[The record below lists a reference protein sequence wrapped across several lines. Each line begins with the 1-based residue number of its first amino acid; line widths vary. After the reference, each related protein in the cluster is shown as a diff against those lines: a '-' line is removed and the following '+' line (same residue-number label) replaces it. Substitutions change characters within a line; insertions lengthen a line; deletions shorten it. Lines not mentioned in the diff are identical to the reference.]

1 VIITKNISVIYMNCA
16 VGIERS
22 EEEEDVREV
31 EVAPKGCVP
40 VSEDVCKSGYKAFS
54 KNITFPE
61 NALDSCCRCK
71 EGETCKYCNDP
82 SNCTEEERV
91 LYVTNED
98 CFGEEEEEEELSVQK
113 SISPSPEIIPEEM
126 SFVEKNKW
134 YILLAVLLLIGLT
147 ILLSRFK

>member
-1 VIITKNISVIYMNCA
+1 MNCA

-22 EEEEDVREV
+22 EEEEDVREI

-61 NALDSCCRCK
+61 NSLDSCCKCK
-71 EGETCKYCNDP
+71 EGETCKYCNNP
-82 SNCTEEERV
+82 SNCTEEEKV

-98 CFGEEEEEEELSVQK
+98 CFGEEEEELPVQQPTE
-113 SISPSPEIIPEEM
+113 PSSKIIPKEK
-126 SFVEKNKW
+126 SFIEKNKW
-134 YILLAVLLLIGLT
+134 YILLAVLLLIGLA
-147 ILLSRFK
+147 ILFYRSR

>member
-1 VIITKNISVIYMNCA
+1 MNCA

-22 EEEEDVREV
+22 EEEEDIREI
-31 EVAPKGCVP
+31 EVTPKGCVP
-40 VSEDVCKSGYKAFS
+40 VSEDMCKSGYKAFS

-98 CFGEEEEEEELSVQK
+98 CFGEEEEEEERVVQTSVQ
-113 SISPSPEIIPEEM
+113 SSESSPEITPEEK
-126 SFVEKNKW
+126 SFIEQNKW
-134 YILLAVLLLIGLT
+134 YILLGLLLLIGLA
-147 ILLSRFK
+147 ILIYRFR